1 MKPYIGRISTVERDS
16 GSHRIATFTESNH
29 APECYVGDPALL
41 CTASGDGEQTI
52 GCFLTMLTRMEGPSF
67 LFCDNSSNGRASS
80 FQVGGCR
87 FESYLSLNGSLVELV
102 TISHC
107 HCEGHGFDSHTNRNE

>member
-1 MKPYIGRISTVERDS
+1 MVIGSNPIRSSVAAVAQLVEHNLAKVRVA
-16 GSHRIATFTESNH
+16 GSN
-29 APECYVGDPALL
+29 PAYR
-41 CTASGDGEQTI
+41 SI
-52 GCFLTMLTRMEGPSF
+52 
-67 LFCDNSSNGRASS
+67 CDNSSNGRASS
-80 FQVGGCR
+80 FQVGGCM